1 MDSLELFA
9 LRLNRITGSDAQDS
23 LHASFACCLQLIHH
37 VRNKNNR
44 FSLKVELVSDA
55 TITPGL
61 HLAADARIEVGIDQ
75 IRMITRSCV
84 CEQKLLS
91 ENASGREDG
100 DLKVVC
106 T

>member
-1 MDSLELFA
+1 MSYPNDEK
-9 LRLNRITGSDAQDS
+9 IDVG
-23 LHASFACCLQLIHH
+23 
-37 VRNKNNR
+37 
-44 FSLKVELVSDA
+44 
-55 TITPGL
+55 GL
-61 HLAADARIEVGIDQ
+61 AAIINSRLAADARIEVGIDQ